1 MNCATTDL
9 VLIEQRGAVLHLT
22 LNSGETGNA
31 LSTPMCVALAQAL
44 ESINARHDVHCV
56 VLRGSGRHFCTGGN
70 VKDMQKGEDLMQG
83 ATEDVLES
91 LRRYLHRITL
101 AMQAIDVPVIA
112 AINGSAVGAGLDLAM
127 MCDLRVAVKGARLA
141 ESFLRLGLISG
152 IGGAWFLTRAV
163 GLAKAMEMT
172 LTSEFHSAEQ
182 ALQMGLIN
190 HAVDPQALDAKVDE
204 LAGKITSAPPKALR
218 LAKRL
223 VRQAA
228 SSDLSQALESAG
240 AVQAILLCGAEH
252 KAAVTAFLA
261 SSQ

>member
-1 MNCATTDL
+1 
-9 VLIEQRGAVLHLT
+9 
-22 LNSGETGNA
+22 
-31 LSTPMCVALAQAL
+31 
-44 ESINARHDVHCV
+44 
-56 VLRGSGRHFCTGGN
+56 
-70 VKDMQKGEDLMQG
+70 MQG
-83 ATEDVLES
+83 ATEDVLDS

-112 AINGSAVGAGLDLAM
+112 AINGSAIGAGLDLAM

-163 GLAKAMEMT
+163 GLARAMEMT
-172 LTSEFHSAEQ
+172 LTSQFHRAED

-190 HAVDPQALDAKVDE
+190 RVVDADE
-204 LAGKITSAPPKALR
+204 LDSTVEQLATTISSAPPKALR

-228 SSDLSQALESAG
+228 SSDLPQALEAAG
-240 AVQAILLCGAEH
+240 SVQAILLCGAEH
-252 KAAVTAFLA
+252 KAAVKAFLA
-261 SSQ
+261 STQ

>member
-1 MNCATTDL
+1 MNPEQAYL
-9 VLIEQRGAVLHLT
+9 ILIEQRAAVLYLT
-22 LNSGETGNA
+22 LNGSETGNA
-31 LSTPMCVALAQAL
+31 LTTPMCVALAEAL
-44 ESINARHDVHCV
+44 ESVNGRADIHCV

-83 ATEDVLES
+83 STEDVLDG

-101 AMQAIDVPVIA
+101 AMQAIEVPLIA
-112 AINGSAVGAGLDLAM
+112 AINGSAIGAGLDLAM
-127 MCDLRVAVKGARLA
+127 MCDLRVAVTGARLA

-172 LTSEFHSAEQ
+172 LTSQFHSAEE

-190 HAVDPQALDAKVDE
+190 RVVEAEALDATVE
-204 LAGKITSAPPKALR
+204 QLATTIASAPPKALR

-228 SSDLSQALESAG
+228 SSDLPQALETAG
-240 AVQAILLCGAEH
+240 SVQAILLCGAEH
-252 KAAVTAFLA
+252 KAAVSAFLA
-261 SSQ
+261 ASR

>member
-1 MNCATTDL
+1 MNPEKHDL
-9 VLIEQRGAVLHLT
+9 VLIEQRAAVLYLT
-22 LNSGETGNA
+22 LNGGETGNV
-31 LSTPMCVALAQAL
+31 LTTPMCVALAEAL
-44 ESINARHDVHCV
+44 ETVNRRPDVHCV
-56 VLRGSGRHFCTGGN
+56 VLSGSGRHFCTGGN
-70 VKDMQKGEDLMQG
+70 VKDMQSGEDLMQG
-83 ATEDVLES
+83 ATEDVLDS

-112 AINGSAVGAGLDLAM
+112 AINGSAIGAGLDLAM

-163 GLAKAMEMT
+163 GLARAMEMT
-172 LTSEFHSAEQ
+172 LTSQFHRAED

-190 HAVDPQALDAKVDE
+190 RVVDADE
-204 LAGKITSAPPKALR
+204 LESTVEQLATTISSAPPKALR

-228 SSDLSQALESAG
+228 SSDLPQALEAAG
-240 AVQAILLCGAEH
+240 SVQAILLCGAEH
-252 KAAVTAFLA
+252 KAAVKAFLA
-261 SSQ
+261 STQ

>member
-1 MNCATTDL
+1 MNPEQADL
-9 VLIEQRGAVLHLT
+9 ILIEQRAAVLYLT
-22 LNSGETGNA
+22 LNGGENGNA
-31 LSTPMCVALAQAL
+31 LTTPMCVALAEAL
-44 ESINARHDVHCV
+44 ESVNGRADTHCV

-83 ATEDVLES
+83 STEDVLDG

-101 AMQAIDVPVIA
+101 AMQAIEVPIIA
-112 AINGSAVGAGLDLAM
+112 AINGSAIGAGLDLAM
-127 MCDLRVAVKGARLA
+127 MCDLRVAVTGARLA

-172 LTSEFHSAEQ
+172 LTSQFHSAEE

-190 HAVDPQALDAKVDE
+190 RVVEAEALEATVE
-204 LAGKITSAPPKALR
+204 QLATTIASAPPKALR

-228 SSDLSQALESAG
+228 SSELPQALETAG
-240 AVQAILLCGAEH
+240 SVQAILLCGAEH
-252 KAAVTAFLA
+252 KAAVSAFLA
-261 SSQ
+261 SSR

>member
-1 MNCATTDL
+1 MNISTPDL
-9 VLIEQRGAVLHLT
+9 VMIEQRGSVLHLT
-22 LNSGETGNA
+22 LNDAETGNA
-31 LSTPMCVALAQAL
+31 LSTSMCVALAEAL
-44 ESINARHDVHCV
+44 ESINKRPDVHCV

-70 VKDMQKGEDLMQG
+70 VKDMQKGADLMQG
-83 ATEDVLES
+83 TPEEVLEG

-101 AMQAIDVPVIA
+101 AMQAVEVPVIA
-112 AINGSAVGAGLDLAM
+112 AINGSAIGAGLDLAM

-172 LTSEFHSAEQ
+172 LTSQFHSAQE
-182 ALQMGLIN
+182 ALEMGLVNRVVEVEDLENIT
-190 HAVDPQALDAKVDE
+190 AE
-204 LAGKITSAPPKALR
+204 LARTIASAPPKALR

-228 SSDLSQALESAG
+228 SSDLPQALETAG
-240 AVQAILLCGAEH
+240 SVQAILLCGAEH
-252 KAAVTAFLA
+252 KACVRAFLA
-261 SSQ
+261 STK

>member
-1 MNCATTDL
+1 MSPEKTDL

-22 LNSGETGNA
+22 LNGRETGNA
-31 LSTPMCVALAQAL
+31 LATPMCVALAEAL
-44 ESINARHDVHCV
+44 ESVNGRTDVHCV
-56 VLRGSGRHFCTGGN
+56 VLRGNGRHFCTGGN
-70 VKDMQKGEDLMQG
+70 VKDMHSGADLMQG
-83 ATEDVLES
+83 ATEEVLEG

-101 AMQAIDVPVIA
+101 AMQAVEVPVIA
-112 AINGSAVGAGLDLAM
+112 AINGSAIGAGLDLAM
-127 MCDLRVAVKGARLA
+127 MCDLRIAVKDARMA

-172 LTSEFHSAEQ
+172 LTSQFHTADE

-190 HAVDPQALDAKVDE
+190 RVVEAEELDNVVDE
-204 LAGKITSAPPKALR
+204 LARSIAAAPPKALR

-228 SSDLSQALESAG
+228 TSDLSQALETAG
-240 AVQAILLCGAEH
+240 SVQAILLCGAEH
-252 KAAVTAFLA
+252 KAAVRAFLT
-261 SSQ
+261 STD

>member
-1 MNCATTDL
+1 MNPEKHDL
-9 VLIEQRGAVLHLT
+9 VLIEQRGAVLYLT
-22 LNSGETGNA
+22 LNGSDTGNA
-31 LSTPMCVALAQAL
+31 LTTPMCVALAEAL
-44 ESINARHDVHCV
+44 EGINGRPDVHCV

-70 VKDMQKGEDLMQG
+70 VKDMQSGEDLMQG

-101 AMQAIDVPVIA
+101 AMQAVDVPVIA
-112 AINGSAVGAGLDLAM
+112 AINGSAIGAGLDLSL

-172 LTSEFHSAEQ
+172 LTSQFHTAEE

-190 HAVDPQALDAKVDE
+190 RVVDVEALDSTVE
-204 LAGKITSAPPKALR
+204 QLATTIASAPPKALR

-228 SSDLSQALESAG
+228 SSDLPQALESAG

-252 KAAVTAFLA
+252 KAAVKAFLA
-261 SSQ
+261 STQ

>member
-1 MNCATTDL
+1 MNPEKHDL
-9 VLIEQRGAVLHLT
+9 VLIEQRGAVLYLT
-22 LNSGETGNA
+22 LNGSYTGNA
-31 LSTPMCVALAQAL
+31 LTTPMCVALAEAL
-44 ESINARHDVHCV
+44 EGINGRPDVHCV

-70 VKDMQKGEDLMQG
+70 VKDMQSGDDLMQG

-101 AMQAIDVPVIA
+101 AMQAVDVPVIA
-112 AINGSAVGAGLDLAM
+112 AINGSAIGAGLDLSL
-127 MCDLRVAVKGARLA
+127 MCDLRVAVKGARLS

-172 LTSEFHSAEQ
+172 LTSQFHTAEE

-190 HAVDPQALDAKVDE
+190 RVVDADE
-204 LAGKITSAPPKALR
+204 LDSTVEQLATTISSAPPKALR

-228 SSDLSQALESAG
+228 SSDLPQALESAG

-252 KAAVTAFLA
+252 KAAVKAFLA
-261 SSQ
+261 STQ